1 MHVIDP
7 SARIETGA
15 VIGQGASIGPF
26 CAVGRNV
33 VLGEG
38 CRLLAHVHLTGH
50 TTIGAGTVIY
60 PFASLG
66 TPPQSVKYRG
76 GETRLV
82 VGADCDIREGVT
94 VNTGT
99 EDGGGVTVVG
109 DRCFLMAGSHVGHD
123 CQVGSDVTFA
133 NNAVLG
139 GHVTIGDRT
148 VLGGQTAVHQ
158 FVRVG
163 EGAMLG
169 GVSGVA
175 ADVIPFGFA
184 LGQRAVLVGL
194 NMVGLKRSGLS
205 RAELHQLRQGFR
217 ALFLG
222 PGKFRDRLETVA
234 ATYAAVPL
242 IGKILDFVRESGS
255 RPIMM
260 PPQVRGGDRP
270 EAPAVH
276 E

>member
-1 MHVIDP
+1 MDLIDP
-7 SARIETGA
+7 SARIEAGA
-15 VIGQGASIGPF
+15 VIERDVSIGPF
-26 CAVGRNV
+26 CVVGRHV

-38 CRLLAHVHLTGH
+38 CRLLAHVHLTGR
-50 TTIGAGTVIY
+50 TAIGARTVIH

-94 VNTGT
+94 LNTGT
-99 EDGGGVTVVG
+99 EDGGGVTVIG

-148 VLGGQTAVHQ
+148 VLGGQAAVHQ

-169 GVSGVA
+169 GLSGVA

-184 LGQRAVLVGL
+184 LGQRAELVGL
-194 NMVGLKRSGLS
+194 NMVGLKRSGLG
-205 RAELHQLRQGFR
+205 RAELHQLRQGFQ

-222 PGKFRDRLETVA
+222 SGAFRDRLEAVA
-234 ATYAAVPL
+234 AKYAAVPL
-242 IGKILDFVRESGS
+242 IGKILDFVRASGS

-260 PPQVRGGDRP
+260 PPQGRGGERVASSGD
-270 EAPAVH
+270 A
-276 E
+276 

>member
-1 MHVIDP
+1 MGMIDP
-7 SARIETGA
+7 SARIDAGA
-15 VIGQGASIGPF
+15 VVGQDASIGPF
-26 CAVGRNV
+26 CVIGPNV
-33 VLGEG
+33 VVGAG
-38 CRLLAHVHLTGH
+38 CRLLAHVHLSGH
-50 TTIGAGTVIY
+50 TTIGARTVVY

-66 TPPQSVKYRG
+66 TPPQSVRYRG

-99 EDGGGVTVVG
+99 EDGGGVTAVG

-123 CQVGSDVTFA
+123 CQVGSEVTFA

-148 VLGGQTAVHQ
+148 VLGGQAAVHQ

-169 GVSGVA
+169 GVSGIA
-175 ADVIPFGFA
+175 CDVIPFGFA
-184 LGQRAVLVGL
+184 FGQRATLVGL
-194 NMVGLKRSGLS
+194 NMIGLKRSGHS

-222 PGKFRDRLETVA
+222 EGRFRDRLEAVA
-234 ATYAAVPL
+234 VKYAAVPL
-242 IGKILDFVRESGS
+242 ISKILDFVRKGGS

-260 PPQVRGGDRP
+260 PPQVRGGEGP
-270 EAPAVH
+270 EAAAMH